1 MLVKFMARGAGGGAG
16 PVDYLLGKDRQR
28 EGARVLRG
36 DPEQVRELI
45 DSAGFSQNYTSA
57 VLSFEE
63 SEISEELR
71 QKCMDEFEQVLMP
84 GLERD
89 QYSTLWVEH
98 SDKGRVELNVVI
110 PNVELQTGRRLQPYY
125 DKADRPRVD
134 AWQTAINAE
143 HNLADPNDPTR
154 KRALTTAAD
163 LPRDRKELAEALTRG
178 LLAQAESGQ
187 ITNRQDVVKALQGL
201 GLEVARETK
210 SSISIKPPDGG
221 QNIRL
226 KGAIYERDFRL
237 SETLRADI
245 EAAGQDYAKQRRERA
260 TAARSRL
267 AGMLERR
274 AEENRKRYKRPQ
286 QTHAKELGRELDVI
300 SNRDNGLD
308 GARVR
313 GSVVAGQRDSASIRT
328 TGTATQ
334 SESNEVRRP
343 EAVMRRDRPE
353 SISLRGKGR
362 ISDNQRGLDS
372 DRDRETASADAARS
386 GRGKGSNARAIR
398 SFAERV
404 RADAER
410 ERPASRASRALE
422 RAISAS
428 RGAVEHI
435 KKTLDRARAAV
446 RKRSRG
452 MGFSR

>member
-1 MLVKFMARGAGGGAG
+1 MLVKFMARGAGGGAA
-16 PVDYLLGKDRQR
+16 PINYLLGRDRDR
-28 EGARVLRG
+28 EGASVLRG
-36 DPEQVRELI
+36 DPEQVREII
-45 DSAGFSQNYTSA
+45 DSANFSRNYTSA

-63 SEISEELR
+63 SEISDDLR

-84 GLERD
+84 GLDAD
-89 QYSTLWVEH
+89 QYSALWVEH

-110 PNVELQTGRRLQPYY
+110 PNVELQSGKRLQPYY
-125 DKADRPRVD
+125 DRVDRGRVD

-143 HNLADPNDPTR
+143 HDLSDPNDPTR
-154 KRALTTAAD
+154 KRALSTAAD

-178 LLAQAESGQ
+178 LMAQAEAGK
-187 ITNRQDVVKALQGL
+187 ITNRADVVKALQGV
-201 GLEVARETK
+201 GLEIARETK

-237 SETLRADI
+237 SEELRTDI
-245 EAAGQDYAKQRRERA
+245 ERAGQDFARERTERA
-260 TAARSRL
+260 RAARNRL
-267 AGMLERR
+267 NPMLERR

-300 SNRDNGLD
+300 SNRDNGHD
-308 GARVR
+308 SARVR
-313 GSVVAGQRDSASIRT
+313 GSVVAGQRDSEPLRRT
-328 TGTATQ
+328 GEAT
-334 SESNEVRRP
+334 ERAGEALRRP

-372 DRDRETASADAARS
+372 DRDRETASADVARS
-386 GRGKGSNARAIR
+386 RGRKGSHARDLR
-398 SFAERV
+398 GFADRV
-404 RADAER
+404 RTNTER

-435 KKTLDRARAAV
+435 KKALDRARAAV

-452 MGFSR
+452 MDLGR